1 MSTVDWAPE
10 AEPRF
15 RDEVRIAP
23 QYPEVEATA
32 KERGITSIVHF
43 TRITGLVGMLDT
55 SAVKARSELEQ
66 DERLRYV
73 YRENARD
80 RDRDRPWHSY
90 VNLSVS
96 SINVLMFRYSK
107 RWHPREDWVILEFYP
122 RILRHRGV
130 VFCTTNNAY
139 RVAQRATGL
148 AGFEQLF
155 ASRVPWGRRGSVST
169 RSNRQLHQTTDP
181 QAEVLYPF
189 EVSLEH
195 LHTVTVASDY
205 AHDAVEGALS
215 HFPHRPKIN
224 QNPEAFR

>member
-1 MSTVDWAPE
+1 MEWAPA
-10 AEPRF
+10 AEPQS
-15 RDEVRIAP
+15 RDDVRRASRYLEVVA
-23 QYPEVEATA
+23 AA

-66 DERLRYV
+66 DERLRYA
-73 YRENARD
+73 YRENAPD

-107 RWHPREDWVILEFYP
+107 LWHPGEDWVILEFYA
-122 RILRHRGV
+122 RILGHRGV
-130 VFCTTNNAY
+130 AFCTTNNAY
-139 RVAQRATGL
+139 RVAHRATGL

-155 ASRVPWGRRGSVST
+155 ANRVPWGRRGSVST
-169 RSNRQLHQTTDP
+169 RRNRHLHQTTDP
-181 QAEVLYPF
+181 QAEVLHPF

-195 LHTVTVASDY
+195 LHTVTVASDH

-215 HFPHRPKIN
+215 HFPHRPKIDP
-224 QNPEAFR
+224 NPEAFR